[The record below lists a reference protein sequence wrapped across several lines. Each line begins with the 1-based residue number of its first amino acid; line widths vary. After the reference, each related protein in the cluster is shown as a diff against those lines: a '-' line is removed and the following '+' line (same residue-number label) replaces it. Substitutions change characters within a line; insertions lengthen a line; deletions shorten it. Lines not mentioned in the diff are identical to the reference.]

1 MKLEALDLSY
11 FLGIN
16 YFSDDDFQNMFVYQ
30 PTFTM
35 LELKKHYERHY
46 DVLKS
51 KSPYFLSSKNI
62 NFNKNEAESQTEN
75 APPTLG
81 VKETFC
87 FSLSKNRKLKVKL
100 SIDCLLVYKNK
111 YCLKCFYSIV
121 P

>member
-16 YFSDDDFQNMFVYQ
+16 YFNDDDFQNMFVYQ

-75 APPTLG
+75 PPH
-81 VKETFC
+81 TFGEGN
-87 FSLSKNRKLKVKL
+87 FLLQLKQESQIKSKT
-100 SIDCLLVYKNK
+100 
-111 YCLKCFYSIV
+111 FY
-121 P
+121 